1 MLYELKVNT
10 NEINDTYI
18 YFQQRHRNY
27 IRKTFWRFLKKL
39 QLEPPHDPVIPILFY
54 FNFL

>member
-39 QLEPPHDPVIPILFY
+39 QLEPPHDPVIPLLFY